1 MKYILNI
8 FILFIFISIF
18 FQEISNQYIKM
29 HFPLK
34 LENIKILYKSKFII
48 NYGYKIIVDYS
59 NEILFFDYKDGNIKK
74 INYEG
79 FQFSLF
85 NYYPNIETVINW
97 NIIPQDYRIS
107 SDGLNYYFTKYSSL
121 YLYNYYDTPKW
132 GHYSYKR
139 FFPNLENDNV
149 DKCDLELAFN
159 EYGNDEIAVYN
170 LNNNKI
176 SVINLHDEI
185 HNEKGTHEI
194 IVTMD
199 AWIAQSLIYRD
210 EEGTKL
216 IGIDLDGTIKFWGL
230 HGLIFDYWDINTF
243 KFKKPVNYWFRT
255 AGIMKDNREKLL
267 LYINVNDFILFDLK
281 KIEII
286 NEQPDLIPEVST
298 LLILDNG
305 QGLVGT
311 REGFIYLIELFNNT
325 IIILDKYELCKGKI
339 ILNISY
345 NTTCPRGHEMC
356 YIFAANCGYENGY
369 LKIFKIQNIKNRDSN
384 L

>member
-8 FILFIFISIF
+8 FILCIFISIF
-18 FQEISNQYIKM
+18 FQEISNKYNEM
-29 HFPLK
+29 NFPLK
-34 LENIKILYKSKFII
+34 LENIKILYTSNFEI
-48 NYGYKIIVDYS
+48 YYDYKIIVDYD

-74 INYEG
+74 LNYEG
-79 FQFSLF
+79 FQFAYF
-85 NYYPNIETVINW
+85 NYYPNIETVINL

-107 SDGLNYYFTKYSSL
+107 IDGVYYYFTKNSNL
-121 YLYNYYDTPKW
+121 YLYNYYDDPKW

-139 FFPNLENDNV
+139 VFPNLEIDNGF
-149 DKCDLELAFN
+149 KCVLELAFN
-159 EYGNDEIAVYN
+159 EYRNDEIAVYN

-185 HNEKGTHEI
+185 INKKVIHEI

-199 AWIAQSLIYRD
+199 AWIAQSLIYED

-230 HGLIFDYWDINTF
+230 HGLIYDYWDINTF
-243 KFKKPVNYWFRT
+243 KFKKTFDYQFRT
-255 AGIMKDNREKLL
+255 AGIMKNKKEKLL
-267 LYINVNDFILFDLK
+267 LYINVNDFIIFDLK

-286 NEQPDLIPEVST
+286 NKQPDLIPKVST

-311 REGFIYLIELFNNT
+311 REGFIYLIELFNNK
-325 IIILDKYELCKGKI
+325 IIILDKYELCKGKLI
-339 ILNISY
+339 SNISY
-345 NTTCPRGHEMC
+345 NTSCPRGDEIC
-356 YIFAANCGYENGY
+356 YIFAANCGYKNGY
-369 LKIFKIQNIKNRDSN
+369 LKIFKIQNIDNRDSN